1 MFFAITSYV
10 TGIASI
16 LIGVFVFL
24 KKPESS
30 LTKLFSF
37 LTFSVAIYSIFLAT
51 AVISRTP
58 EEAIFWMRIEH
69 IGNAFIPTA
78 YLHFSLSVIKETKRW
93 KPILIL
99 SYIFS
104 ILLVPA
110 VFTKLWIGGV
120 RENFVGLN
128 YYPAPGPLYVL
139 YFLMYSVIFSFAQ
152 IVVFRASRRLKGRES
167 KQAFFVFLTGFVGSI
182 PGAITFLPLYGFEVA
197 PNLNSLAILYLLAL
211 AYAILKHG
219 LLDIPVLVKKALI
232 FTTLF
237 AVVSGFLAFV
247 LFLGTDVLQQKFG
260 GQVRWWSIAAAA
272 AIVVLTFRKLDIFL
286 VNITDRFLFQKKLDY
301 RKVLKAASTGLS
313 HVNSLR
319 YQLKLITY
327 FLTRRTRIKIA
338 AVYMPENGNGEN
350 GKHDFILQEF
360 RAFDASQFGHDRLAF
375 DSQIVTY
382 LRKEKRKPY
391 LELYEID
398 GLARRHKKDMA
409 NLYRYDFGE
418 IRSLMNQMK
427 AFLIVPSYY
436 QDRLQGILMLGEK
449 RSEEPYTEEDINLFQ
464 TIAQETAIA
473 FENARKHD
481 KLVAQKEELA
491 KANEKLK
498 EAQAEIIQAKEE
510 AAVAELSGGISH
522 DVNNGIYAQSDAN
535 ERIEEALSNL
545 SNVFKE
551 LYDSN
556 EPISSSQK
564 VELFQY
570 LEDAMVAVKQSEDAG
585 KHIEDV
591 ARTLSQIA
599 KGERAQMSRLN
610 LRTFISGMVRIGAL
624 RTYSNRL
631 RAQAFEEEPEVVM
644 PNDLPSIR
652 GHAQLLKGV
661 FINLFKNAID
671 AMNNIS
677 PKKLKIAAMRDPEDQ
692 DMVRIEFSDNG
703 CGISKE
709 HLPHIFDYEFTTK
722 GQHGEGK
729 GLFNVKSIIENEHK
743 GKIEVE
749 SELGKG
755 TTFILKIPIYKA
767 GVHDL

>member
-1 MFFAITSYV
+1 MSLYAFATGLTAV
-10 TGIASI
+10 T
-16 LIGVFVFL
+16 F
-24 KKPESS
+24 
-30 LTKLFSF
+30 F
-37 LTFSVAIYSIFLAT
+37 LTGLYVYIQDTRRLLYQRCFIFSAAVAFWAFGYFITLLEIPPYEVNLA
-51 AVISRTP
+51 ASRLSH
-58 EEAIFWMRIEH
+58 AF
-69 IGNAFIPTA
+69 GAFIPIT
-78 YLHFSLSVIKETKRW
+78 YLHFVWAILRRKPRKKLFLWSYLFAAFMFFMSLTPLVVKELLPKMG
-93 KPILIL
+93 
-99 SYIFS
+99 FS
-104 ILLVPA
+104 HYPEWGLL
-110 VFTKLWIGGV
+110 
-120 RENFVGLN
+120 
-128 YYPAPGPLYVL
+128 YPV
-139 YFLMYSVIFSFAQ
+139 YS
-152 IVVFRASRRLKGRES
+152 L
-167 KQAFFVFLTGFVGSI
+167 FFVAYPGYAQYEMAVEIMRTKGTERMRLIYFFV
-182 PGAITFLPLYGFEVA
+182 A
-197 PNLNSLAILYLLAL
+197 LAL
-211 AYAILKHG
+211 AFSGGISLFLLIFNVQFPPYLSVLIILYPPMMAYTIFVYRFMDIEVVVKKTVVFAIL
-219 LLDIPVLVKKALI
+219 
-232 FTTLF
+232 F
-237 AVVSGFLAFV
+237 AAVSGVLAFV
-247 LFLGTDVLQQKFG
+247 LIFGADFLQQKFG
-260 GQVRWWSIAAAA
+260 GSIRWWLIIAAAA
-272 AIVVLTFRKLDIFL
+272 IIVFTVRKLDTFL
-286 VNITDRFLFQKKLDY
+286 IDVTDRFLFRKKLDY

-313 HVNSLR
+313 RVNSLR

-327 FLTRRTRIKIA
+327 FLTRRGRIKTA
-338 AVYMPENGNGEN
+338 AVYMPEGENGEN
-350 GKHDFILQEF
+350 GKSDFILKEF
-360 RAFDASQFGHDRLAF
+360 RSFDASQFGHDRLAF

-382 LRKEKRKPY
+382 LKKEKKKPY
-391 LELYEID
+391 LEFYETD
-398 GLARRHKKDMA
+398 GLARKHKRDSA
-409 NLYRYDFGE
+409 NLYRYDFVEMMGQ
-418 IRSLMNQMK
+418 MNQLR
-427 AFLIVPSYY
+427 AHLVVPSYY
-436 QDRLQGILMLGEK
+436 QDRLQGILVLGEK
-449 RSEEPYTEEDINLFQ
+449 RSEEPYTEEDISLFQ
-464 TIAQETAIA
+464 TVAQETAIA

-535 ERIEEALSNL
+535 ERIEEALNNL
-545 SNVFKE
+545 SAVFKE

-556 EPISSSQK
+556 HPISASQK
-564 VELFQY
+564 VELFQS
-570 LEDAMVAVKQSEDAG
+570 LEDAMVAVKQSEEAG

-677 PKKLKIAAMRDPEDQ
+677 PKKLKIEAMQDPKDQ

-729 GLFNVKSIIENEHK
+729 GLFNLKSIIENEHK
-743 GKIEVE
+743 GKVEVE

-755 TTFILKIPIYKA
+755 TTFILKIPIWKA